1 MSRDLRESTKKQ
13 RDQKFRSGVDLH
25 KVGKDSNSK
34 GDKKEIIQEIS
45 AVENLTRDEEE
56 PIQKVSEVN
65 QIKEISVIESEDT
78 EIQNI
83 EGSVK
88 TGSSQSLDWD
98 SQADI
103 DSPLKECDLL
113 ETSFFEQDFLSPALP
128 KDRSESVSVNRVNL
142 LDLGEEGF
150 CLEPVCRN
158 LNSSFDNYLKEGESD
173 LINQDTLLRRN
184 SNLVGKVTL
193 ERIREGDDIIEDEI
207 MDAADYDK
215 NLKAVKQAA
224 RRVKLAVDGYNEDAV
239 TLVDKD
245 HFRNELKDIRQGRG
259 ESSQEGRGEPTQE
272 GRGEMI

>member
-13 RDQKFRSGVDLH
+13 RDLKFRSGVDLH
-25 KVGKDSNSK
+25 KVGKDSNNK

-65 QIKEISVIESEDT
+65 QIKEISVTESEDT
-78 EIQNI
+78 EIQQI

-113 ETSFFEQDFLSPALP
+113 ETSFFEQDFLPPALS
-128 KDRSESVSVNRVNL
+128 KDRSESVSVNRANL
-142 LDLGEEGF
+142 VDLGEEGF
-150 CLEPVCRN
+150 GLEPVCRN

-173 LINQDTLLRRN
+173 LINQDTL
-184 SNLVGKVTL
+184 
-193 ERIREGDDIIEDEI
+193 
-207 MDAADYDK
+207 
-215 NLKAVKQAA
+215 
-224 RRVKLAVDGYNEDAV
+224 
-239 TLVDKD
+239 
-245 HFRNELKDIRQGRG
+245 
-259 ESSQEGRGEPTQE
+259 
-272 GRGEMI
+272 